1 MIMEYEAVIG
11 LEVHAELKTNTKIFS
26 AVTAKFGDEPN
37 TNINELCLGMPGT
50 LPVLNKRVAELALK
64 TCMALNFEITRESA
78 FERKNYFYPDLPKGY
93 QISQYERPI
102 GTNGYLD
109 IEVEGKKKRVN
120 ITRVHMEEDAGK
132 LVHAGAERLA
142 GSSYSLADY
151 NRAGV
156 PLVEIVSE
164 PEIRSSEEAKAY
176 MEELRNILM
185 YADVCDGKM
194 QEGSMRCDANVSV
207 RPKGT
212 EKFGTRVEIKNLNS
226 FRSLQRA
233 IDYEID
239 RQIDA
244 IESGEKIIQETR
256 LWDENKGYTAS
267 MRSKEEAEDYRYF
280 PDPDLVTL
288 VVDDEWL
295 EKVRQEMPELPAKK
309 KERYINEFNL
319 SEYDAKVL
327 VSSLDTVKFF
337 DEMVL
342 LGANPKIAVNWVT
355 VNLMS
360 YLNETKKE
368 FSELNLK
375 ASDLKEL
382 LDLIEKGTISN
393 KIAKDV
399 LVDMLNTGEKASS
412 IVEKKGLTQISN
424 TDELASM
431 VQKLV
436 EGNQNQVTQ
445 YLAGKEK
452 VLGFFVG
459 QIMKETKGRANPE
472 LINTLIL
479 EEINKYRK

>member
-1 MIMEYEAVIG
+1 
-11 LEVHAELKTNTKIFS
+11 
-26 AVTAKFGDEPN
+26 
-37 TNINELCLGMPGT
+37 
-50 LPVLNKRVAELALK
+50 
-64 TCMALNFEITRESA
+64 
-78 FERKNYFYPDLPKGY
+78 YPDLPKGY

-337 DEMVL
+337 DEMVS

-393 KIAKDV
+393 KIAKEV
-399 LVDMLNTGEKASS
+399 LVDMLETGEKASS

-459 QIMKETKGRANPE
+459 QIMKE
-472 LINTLIL
+472 
-479 EEINKYRK
+479 